1 MPRRDEGGLA
11 VTMIEKIMAKRDAGE
26 SLTAFDLGYLS
37 GWGDAKLDSIAK
49 FVEITDGEKEG
60 EE

>member
-1 MPRRDEGGLA
+1 MPRRDEGDLA
-11 VTMIEKIMAKRDAGE
+11 VTMIEKIWAKREKGE
-26 SLTAFDLGYLS
+26 QISVFELGYLS

-49 FVEITDGEKEG
+49 FIETTSEEKEG